1 MASATEEAGE
11 ATTKAKEA
19 DAVISSVLPTF
30 PDLKILCQIQIVWKF
45 QDFSIIKILREIKF
59 WASFEK

>member
-30 PDLKILCQIQIVWKF
+30 AGLKILSQFQIVWKL
-45 QDFSIIKILREIKF
+45 QDFSMTQILREINF
-59 WASFEK
+59 GDS

>member
-1 MASATEEAGE
+1 MASSTEEAGE

-30 PDLKILCQIQIVWKF
+30 AGLKVLWQVLEVQ
-45 QDFSIIKILREIKF
+45 L
-59 WASFEK
+59 

>member
-30 PDLKILCQIQIVWKF
+30 PDLKILCQIQK
-45 QDFSIIKILREIKF
+45 E
-59 WASFEK
+59 

>member
-30 PDLKILCQIQIVWKF
+30 ADLKMFGQVQN
-45 QDFSIIKILREIKF
+45 S
-59 WASFEK
+59 SS